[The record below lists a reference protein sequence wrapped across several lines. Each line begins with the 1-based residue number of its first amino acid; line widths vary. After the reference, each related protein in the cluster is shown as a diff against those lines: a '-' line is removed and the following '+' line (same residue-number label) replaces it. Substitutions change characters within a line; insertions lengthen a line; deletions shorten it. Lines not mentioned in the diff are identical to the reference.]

1 MYRLRELERR
11 DLSEINRWRN
21 DPELVEFLGSPF
33 RYINLETDEAWFE
46 NYQTHR
52 YEQVRCA
59 IVDDNDQILGLVSL
73 VGISQ
78 IQQLASFH
86 IMIGNKEYQNKGL
99 GTFAIREILNH
110 AFMNMNLHRVE
121 LDVLADN
128 LRARHLYEKMGF
140 VLEGTKRKS
149 AFKDGD
155 YRDVCMYAILKE
167 DYEKSE
173 QTCV

>member
-11 DLSEINRWRN
+11 DLPEINRWRN
-21 DPELVEFLGSPF
+21 DPELVEYLGSPF
-33 RYINLETDEAWFE
+33 RFINMETDEAWFE
-46 NYQTHR
+46 NYLTHR

-59 IVDDNDQILGLVSL
+59 IVDEDDQILGLVSL

-86 IMIGNKEYQNKGL
+86 IMIGNKEQQNKGI
-99 GTFAIREILNH
+99 GTFAIREILKH

-140 VLEGTKRKS
+140 VLEGTKRKAS
-149 AFKDGD
+149 FKDGD
-155 YRDVCMYAILKE
+155 YRDVCMYAILKD
-167 DYEKSE
+167 DYKR
-173 QTCV
+173 